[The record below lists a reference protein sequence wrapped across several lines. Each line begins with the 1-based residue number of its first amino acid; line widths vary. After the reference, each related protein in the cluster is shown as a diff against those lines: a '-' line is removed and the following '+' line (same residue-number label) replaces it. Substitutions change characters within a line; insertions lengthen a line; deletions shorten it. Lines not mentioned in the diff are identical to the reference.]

1 MDINLPYS
9 YEELDV
15 DKWIMLINGVKARN
29 DLTAVVIT
37 QYEYSIGVDKFIPS
51 SWDVYILNKET
62 SIYEQAKDVMACK
75 EGKI

>member
-1 MDINLPYS
+1 MDTNMPYS

-15 DKWIMLINGVKARN
+15 DKWTMLANGLKARN
-29 DLTAVVIT
+29 DSTAVVIT

-62 SIYEQAKDVMACK
+62 SVYEQAKDIMARK
-75 EGKI
+75 EDAT

>member
-1 MDINLPYS
+1 MDINIPYS

-15 DKWIMLINGVKARN
+15 DKWMMLINGVKARN
-29 DLTAVVIT
+29 DSTAVMIT

-62 SIYEQAKDVMACK
+62 SMYEQVKDIMARK
-75 EGKI
+75 EDAT